1 MFQSNKPTLL
11 SCFFLLTLLPV
22 ISSSQSMQDMYV
34 QKANEVKNMVTEGL
48 DRAHAHIEDMQEI
61 GGTVR
66 KKAFEPIFDVVY
78 KCKNANT
85 GFETKNVDLITVQ
98 IEEIMTKYDDL
109 INLEQNSV
117 SRLVNILKSSKE
129 NACYSGYERNIN
141 SYVDCLMKM
150 YHYSSALEQSL
161 GISTMKIQ
169 FNTVKDQAKDYISC
183 SKSKGALNF
192 DDANIVADKLSKA
205 GEFYSSTSRR
215 FSATAEKISN

>member
-1 MFQSNKPTLL
+1 MFQSNKSTVL
-11 SCFFLLTLLPV
+11 SCFLLFTLLPE
-22 ISSSQSMQDMYV
+22 ISSSQSMQDMYI
-34 QKANEVKNMVTEGL
+34 QKANEVKRMVTEGL

-61 GGTVR
+61 GSTVR
-66 KKAFEPIFDVVY
+66 QKAFDPIFDMAY
-78 KCKNANT
+78 RCKNSNT
-85 GFETKNVDLITVQ
+85 GFETKNVEFITVQ
-98 IEEIMTKYDDL
+98 IEEIMSKYDDL

-117 SRLVNILKSSKE
+117 SRLVNIFKTSKE

-141 SYVDCLMKM
+141 SYVDCLTKM

-161 GISTMKIQ
+161 GISTMKVQ
-169 FNTVKDQAKDYISC
+169 FNSVKDQAKDYISC
-183 SKSKGALNF
+183 SKSKRALNL